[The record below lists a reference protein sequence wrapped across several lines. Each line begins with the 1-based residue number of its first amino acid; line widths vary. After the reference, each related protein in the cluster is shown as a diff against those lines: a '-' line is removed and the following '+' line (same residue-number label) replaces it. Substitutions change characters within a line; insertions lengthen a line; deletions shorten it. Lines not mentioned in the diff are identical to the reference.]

1 MASRPSARASPS
13 TLPPSAPATVP
24 ATHPT
29 YCGAVEPNSSQR
41 SNVPSPRP
49 AMAHDASTTAWPC
62 AARRSG
68 PPGSDGPSAAP
79 IGRKREFTSAAAMTA
94 AATVP
99 PEARIAMAVNCAAPA
114 KTIADITMAASG
126 VKPALLATTPK
137 DSASSAP
144 AIANGMPA
152 RKPWASTARRPMRSS
167 SSITWS
173 VPVRAPSIHEDRRRE
188 PSARLMRP
196 AAALRSP
203 PAGGGREV
211 GVLPAA
217 VGRVDVRAGRDDL
230 VDAVQDRRVELDVGG
245 AELRLEVIHR
255 ARPDDRRRHRRVV
268 DHEGEREVDE
278 RQPRRLGELRELLG
292 RLELALVRRDREVVA
307 AGDAVG
313 AARLRRLLPLAP
325 AARQPA
331 AAERSPRDDAHA
343 VAPARRKHVVLDA
356 ADEQRVRRLL
366 ADEPLADAVA
376 GAPPGPADL
385 RRRARRGAD
394 VADLPLVDEVAQRA
408 ERLVDV
414 GVRLGTVDLVEVD
427 PVGVQA
433 L

>member
-1 MASRPSARASPS
+1 IASSPSARASPS

-29 YCGAVEPNSSQR
+29 YCGAVEPKSSQR

-49 AMAHDASTTAWPC
+49 AIAHDASTTAWPC
-62 AARRSG
+62 AARRKG

-79 IGRKREFTSAAAMTA
+79 IGRNREFTSAAASTA

-114 KTIADITMAASG
+114 KTIADIAIAASG
-126 VKPALLATTPK
+126 VKPALFATTPK
-137 DSASSAP
+137 DSASSPP
-144 AIANGMPA
+144 ATANGMPA
-152 RKPWASTARRPMRSS
+152 RKPWARTARRPVRSS
-167 SSITWS
+167 SSITGS
-173 VPVRAPSIHEDRRRE
+173 VPARARAVHDDRRRQ

-196 AAALRSP
+196 GAGARSP
-203 PAGGGREV
+203 PAGGGCEV
-211 GVLPAA
+211 GGLPAA

-230 VDAVQDRRVELDVGG
+230 VDAVEDRGVELYVGG
-245 AELRLEVIHR
+245 AELRVEVVHR
-255 ARPDDRRRHRRVV
+255 ARPDDRGGHRRVI
-268 DHEGEREVDE
+268 DDEGEREVDE

-307 AGDAVG
+307 AGDAVV

-356 ADEQRVRRLL
+356 ADEQR
-366 ADEPLADAVA
+366 
-376 GAPPGPADL
+376 G
-385 RRRARRGAD
+385 RRGATSGSG
-394 VADLPLVDEVAQRA
+394 ASPQTTRARTRPPATHCASRIGEGGNAEEPMERTLPWRT
-408 ERLVDV
+408 R
-414 GVRLGTVDLVEVD
+414 
-427 PVGVQA
+427 
-433 L
+433 